1 MKRGL
6 NSGDMQKNNRTTVFR
21 ILLERGSMSRTQ
33 LSAEVGL
40 QKATIT
46 NIINGFISMGS
57 EYYRS

>member
-46 NIINGFISMGS
+46 NIINGFISMGIVDVD
-57 EYYRS
+57 